1 MCQLGAVGPGEQ
13 TSSHDLELAQS
24 QAFPPVVW
32 HGIVEEFE
40 LGLAAN
46 QRGARFSRFATDLDS
61 LPGERSC

>member
-32 HGIVEEFE
+32 HGIVEELE
-40 LGLAAN
+40 LGLRRINAA
-46 QRGARFSRFATDLDS
+46 RGSRGS
-61 LPGERSC
+61 